1 MQNSNP
7 RRAAKQLFA
16 LALVLAATALATV
29 SPAEARR
36 CCSTCPLDE
45 ENPCWNFCALSC

>member
-7 RRAAKQLFA
+7 RRAVKRFA
-16 LALVLAATALATV
+16 LALVLAATALSIA

-36 CCSTCPLDE
+36 CCSTCPLNE
-45 ENPCWNFCALSC
+45 EDSCWNYCALSC